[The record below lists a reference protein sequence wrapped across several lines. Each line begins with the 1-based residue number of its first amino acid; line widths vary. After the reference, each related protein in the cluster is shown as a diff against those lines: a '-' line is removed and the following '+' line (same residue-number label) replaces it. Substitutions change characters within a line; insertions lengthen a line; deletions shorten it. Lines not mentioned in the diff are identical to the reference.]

1 MGDYTYVKYL
11 LPTRGSIGLRTN
23 LLSATRGT
31 AVIDSNFDSY
41 RAFAGDIE
49 ARDKGSLLAFEDGE
63 ATSHGLLGAQ
73 DRGQLFAT
81 PKTAVYK
88 DMVVGVHQRPGD
100 LRVNVCKQKQLTNM
114 RSATKGIVEG
124 LSPPLELTLD
134 SAVEY
139 ISEEE
144 LVEVTPESIRMAKQ
158 RGWNDKKKGKK

>member
-1 MGDYTYVKYL
+1 MGT
-11 LPTRGSIGLRTN
+11 
-23 LLSATRGT
+23 ATRGT
-31 AVIDSNFDSY
+31 AVIDTVFDSY
-41 RAFAGDIE
+41 KPDVGEIAS
-49 ARDKGSLLAFEDGE
+49 RDKGSLLAYEGGE
-63 ATSHGLLGAQ
+63 ATSHGITGAQ

-158 RGWNDKKKGKK
+158 RGWNDKNKKGKK